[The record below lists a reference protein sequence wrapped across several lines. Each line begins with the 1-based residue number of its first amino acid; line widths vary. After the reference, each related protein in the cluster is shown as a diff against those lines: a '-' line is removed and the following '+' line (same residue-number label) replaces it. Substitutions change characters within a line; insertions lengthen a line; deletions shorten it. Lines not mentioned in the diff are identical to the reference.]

1 MPPPRHCGRR
11 AAARCKSKKKSRQPR
26 ATICAENLPYRG
38 LTDTEALQPR
48 MRARCWIGLGATP
61 VTCFARL
68 LFAGAGGRSA
78 LTFCGMSGEAGST
91 PRKRGGNSGA
101 WDTGRAPCQQRVTR
115 RWPVPHVRFGGVAR
129 RSVVVLST
137 RERLRVRKRGGRR
150 ADSDLGALAAPTAAE
165 QGAEFPPRLL
175 ERARG
180 IRRAAG
186 RALLGTPL
194 RAWGRLARTGPPPRG
209 SYG

>member
-26 ATICAENLPYRG
+26 ATICAENLLYRG
-38 LTDTEALQPR
+38 MSDAEALQPR
-48 MRARCWIGLGATP
+48 MRARCRIGLGATP

-115 RWPVPHVRFGGVAR
+115 RWPVPHVCFGGVAR
-129 RSVVVLST
+129 RSAVVPST
-137 RERLRVRKRGGRR
+137 RERLRAWKRGGRR
-150 ADSDLGALAAPTAAE
+150 ADSDVDGPALSTAAE
-165 QGAEFPPRLL
+165 KGAEFPLRQSVRVAYAAL
-175 ERARG
+175 R
-180 IRRAAG
+180 AG
-186 RALLGTPL
+186 RYPALLS
-194 RAWGRLARTGPPPRG
+194 GRGG
-209 SYG
+209 G